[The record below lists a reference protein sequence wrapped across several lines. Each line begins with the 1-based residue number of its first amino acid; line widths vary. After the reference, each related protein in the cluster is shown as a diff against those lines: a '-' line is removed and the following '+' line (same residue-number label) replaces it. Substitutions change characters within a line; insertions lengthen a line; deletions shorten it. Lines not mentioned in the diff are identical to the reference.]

1 MRENADL
8 PAPFLLCDVSPGLG
22 ELSFQLAPEPAS
34 VPVLVAWADRFAGV
48 IRAGAAT
55 RNGGEPY
62 RCVRVTFPFRGVPV
76 LMYVHLAMPE
86 PLPFEQQ
93 V

>member
-1 MRENADL
+1 VGD
-8 PAPFLLCDVSPGLG
+8 
-22 ELSFQLAPEPAS
+22 
-34 VPVLVAWADRFAGV
+34 VPVQR
-48 IRAGAAT
+48 
-55 RNGGEPY
+55 
-62 RCVRVTFPFRGVPV
+62 VPV